1 MWNKD
6 TMKARLDL
14 IKMNV
19 RDELHPILD
28 GDKVHVPVAC
38 YTLSSTAKAAICDM
52 FSKLKSP
59 DGYLSNISR
68 CVKDNG
74 KKISCYL
81 ADECLTF
88 CSRYMSDIDTKFN
101 RKGRNDDEEGEDH
114 GFSDSNL
121 EIFRP
126 LGRPIGQGAPVH
138 LSFEE
143 CDQIH
148 SYILNNCDELVQFAK
163 EHKLELEKE
172 CPRNIEKR
180 HKALFPKWV
189 LEHVREQHEKGCVD
203 DDLYNLV
210 CGPSRV
216 ARRYA
221 GYIVNGFRFHTNDR
235 SENRKTQNCGIM
247 VRGDDSSDKE
257 YYGVLGD
264 IFEIHYP
271 GRNSAYVFKCNWY
284 DVGHHGR
291 GYKVDEY
298 GITNDPREKDWQFVI
313 KAQPRDL
320 YDMPDGADKELADV
334 DVVDVDM
341 DAYQQIEV
349 EDEHNINSNL
359 DDLSVDSLATDKFV
373 VERESK
379 VVEMVKKWIEEHKT
393 DLDFIDDGE
402 IEEFEDSCEEEEE
415 FDSET

>member
-1 MWNKD
+1 MIFPPAFFDVMVHLVIHLATEAKIAGPVCYRWMYPVERYLR
-6 TMKARLDL
+6 TLKAYIR
-14 IKMNV
+14 N
-19 RDELHPILD
+19 RAHPEGSIAE
-28 GDKVHVPVAC
+28 G
-38 YTLSSTAKAAICDM
+38 
-52 FSKLKSP
+52 
-59 DGYLSNISR
+59 
-68 CVKDNG
+68 
-74 KKISCYL
+74 YL

-298 GITNDPREKDWQFVI
+298 GITSVNKMRSLKTEEVFVLESQVEQVFFCRRS
-313 KAQPRDL
+313 KR
-320 YDMPDGADKELADV
+320 KRLAIC
-334 DVVDVDM
+334 
-341 DAYQQIEV
+341 Y
-349 EDEHNINSNL
+349 
-359 DDLSVDSLATDKFV
+359 
-373 VERESK
+373 
-379 VVEMVKKWIEEHKT
+379 
-393 DLDFIDDGE
+393 
-402 IEEFEDSCEEEEE
+402 
-415 FDSET
+415 